1 MTQLNASSLNGRMNI
16 INLVVMVEV
25 MMVVVI
31 NITTTTTI
39 IVSLRLMRLLPV
51 TSNLKGNRR
60 LDVSTVVVIT
70 GLEIALKRR
79 SHIIVILE
87 EEEVVGMTT
96 ITITRMVEEVMEVS
110 LIEVGMVEGE
120 EEEEGMVD
128 QPIIIKESLTME
140 LVLVELVDLCVLS
153 VKRQD
158 TGPRIA
164 HRRNTE

>member
-1 MTQLNASSLNGRMNI
+1 
-16 INLVVMVEV
+16 
-25 MMVVVI
+25 
-31 NITTTTTI
+31 
-39 IVSLRLMRLLPV
+39 MRLLPV

-120 EEEEGMVD
+120 EEEEEEGMVD